1 MTTLEL
7 KLQLPTSLAREAE
20 AAGLLT
26 PQAIEKLLFD
36 EMRRRRINHLFDA
49 ADRLATTQ
57 SPPMTPEE
65 IEAEIESART
75 ERRKS
80 RASHT

>member
-26 PQAIEKLLFD
+26 PQAIEKLLFE

-49 ADRLATTQ
+49 ADRLTTTQ
-57 SPPMTPEE
+57 VPPMTPEE
-65 IEAEIESART
+65 IEAEIDAARA

-80 RASHT
+80 RASHS

>member
-7 KLQLPTSLAREAE
+7 KLQLPTDLAREAE

-36 EMRRRRINHLFDA
+36 E
-49 ADRLATTQ
+49 
-57 SPPMTPEE
+57 
-65 IEAEIESART
+65 ARA

-80 RASHT
+80 RASRP